1 MIVHRTPEEFE
12 ALARD
17 PAHGHKITPKSIREP
32 EVGLDFEA
40 RGRVPHPIIR
50 EPTGAAEF
58 IDAAGQ
64 HWDVKGF
71 VSEVPARGG
80 GTRNVFD
87 LDDAL
92 AKIEESLAKNEYVML
107 DVEKLNPQDLHDLL
121 TVVSQRGWR
130 EKVIH

>member
-1 MIVHRTPEEFE
+1 MPRTAEEFE

-17 PAHGHKITPKSIREP
+17 PAHGHKITPKSIRER

-50 EPTGAAEF
+50 EPTGAAAF

-71 VSEVPARGG
+71 VSQVHS
-80 GTRNVFD
+80 RNGPVRKFN

-92 AKIEESLAKNEYVML
+92 AKIEASLAKNEYVML

-121 TVVSQRGWR
+121 TVVSQRGWS